1 MNTFIMNMNIKP
13 ILIAVA
19 AIFVFTPSMAQRPKD
34 GGGHRDITNIV
45 SDLSASQKKKLD
57 AINEES
63 KKTVDALRAQ
73 QKAVRDSIAM
83 YIHREGDNSRILYP
97 LFDREAQIQSS
108 ISREM
113 YSTKIKIDAVLTA
126 EQRKMV
132 SEACRRQEPAGQK
145 SKMRR

>member
-1 MNTFIMNMNIKP
+1 M
-13 ILIAVA
+13 
-19 AIFVFTPSMAQRPKD
+19 FTSSMAQRPKE
-34 GGGHRDITNIV
+34 GGGHRDITKIV

>member
-1 MNTFIMNMNIKP
+1 M
-13 ILIAVA
+13 
-19 AIFVFTPSMAQRPKD
+19 FTSSMAQRPKD
-34 GGGHRDITNIV
+34 GGGHRDITKIV

-63 KKTVDALRAQ
+63 KKNVDALRAQ